1 MLTHLMDKG
10 RDVLSRLATGLGE
23 HAPGNAN
30 TRHSARLAAGA
41 LRIELPCIRQLLPY
55 ETVDSDALFINKQS
69 VGFGLHVLPA
79 AGADEALVKSMA
91 ELIKDKLHAGVDC
104 TVIVHKHPYIGAELR
119 AGFESMMSQGGI
131 YERLSQMSLNY
142 HAKAIK
148 EGYQNGC
155 NIPAHLA
162 DYRCYLFF
170 SMKHNASA
178 QSTMGLVRS
187 HVESELNVA
196 GLAHARI
203 GRADFVTWMRTLVS
217 PEASSVD
224 WPNVFDDEDLPLS
237 HVIPSGNTMVMVGD
251 LSIDIH
257 TSDSNGVPEHTRMVS
272 CQIERWPS
280 AFAMWQS
287 PDLFANL
294 LTPSQGLPCPFLIS
308 FTIRGVQQERA
319 MARAKMRAKS
329 LNANANAVQK
339 FLNPGMQDEA
349 NAWNFVHEE
358 GSRGHLAL
366 LPTFYNLILFTS
378 DAQER
383 EMVAKAKGAYRQM
396 GFELQQSCGT
406 QWARFMASLPFFITE
421 GLGQDLNAMG
431 LMKQMTHY
439 SIANVM
445 PLVADMKGSKTGMLL
460 PTHRHQMAFLDTF
473 DDVNL
478 PITNFNFLTVGSP
491 GAGKSMFQQALA
503 FSGLSLGEM
512 TYVID
517 LGDSYKHLCEIVGGT
532 YIDVSKMV
540 LNPFTLFD
548 FDGKT
553 ALTGADGL
561 SQEIDDSVQIRDL
574 LAIMASPNVPVCEI
588 QKSYLL
594 DAASVCWQAC
604 GKQACMDDVLNAL
617 RARGKTLE
625 SKHDT
630 RLHDLVILLEKYG
643 TNGIYGRMFNG
654 ETVALNHSKLV
665 VFEMGGLK
673 KNPDLLKIVMFV
685 MIVIIQG
692 QFYQTARDIKKR
704 CIIDEAWR
712 FLVNGNNP
720 IAADFI
726 EQGFRTARKHNGGF
740 GVITQYLNDTA
751 GSIQGQAIAASSDL
765 KIILRQGDFQDYL
778 NKNPQRFTPLQEK
791 MIASFGAV
799 SGTGFSN
806 VMLEAGGETVSF
818 HRYFADPYSRV
829 LFSSKGVEYER
840 VKGLVESGIPL
851 EDAVHQVANEYY
863 GEGV

>member
-1 MLTHLMDKG
+1 MLTHWIDKG
-10 RDVLSRLATGLGE
+10 RDALSRLAQGLGE

-30 TRHSARLAAGA
+30 TSHSARLARAA
-41 LRIELPCIRQLLPY
+41 LCVQLPSFRQLLPY
-55 ETVDSDALFINKQS
+55 ETVDSDGLFINKQS

-91 ELIKDKLHAGVDC
+91 ELIKSHLHAGVDC
-104 TVIVHKHPYIGAELR
+104 TVILHKHPYIGAELCQ
-119 AGFESMMSQGGI
+119 GFESMMSKGGI
-131 YERLSQMSLNY
+131 YERLSRMSLNY
-142 HAKAIK
+142 HLKAIRQ
-148 EGYQNGC
+148 GYQNGC
-155 NIPAHLA
+155 NIPAQLA

-170 SMKHNASA
+170 SMKKNASA
-178 QSTMGLVRS
+178 QSAMGLVRS
-187 HVESELNVA
+187 HVESELKVA

-203 GRADFVTWMRTLVS
+203 GRADFITWMRTLVS
-217 PEASSVD
+217 PEANSIN
-224 WPNVFDDEDLPLS
+224 WPVVSDDVDLPLS
-237 HVIPSGNTMVMVGD
+237 HAIPSAFMMSIGD
-251 LSIDIH
+251 LSLDID
-257 TSDSNGVPEHTRMVS
+257 TSDINGVPERTRIVN
-272 CQIERWPS
+272 CQIERWPDT
-280 AFAMWQS
+280 FALWQS

-294 LTPSQGLPCPFLIS
+294 LAPSEGLPCPFIIS
-308 FTIRGVQQERA
+308 FTIRGVQQERV
-319 MARAKMRAKS
+319 MAHAKMRAKS
-329 LNANANAVQK
+329 LNANANAVQE
-339 FLNPGMQDEA
+339 FINPGMQDEA
-349 NAWNFVHEE
+349 SSWNFIHEE
-358 GSRGHLAL
+358 GSRDNLAL
-366 LPTFYNLILFTS
+366 LPTFYNLMLFTTE
-378 DAQER
+378 AQER
-383 EMVAKAKGAYRQM
+383 EMVAKAKAAYRKM
-396 GFELQQSCGT
+396 SFELQQSCGT
-406 QWARFMASLPFFITE
+406 QWVRYLASLPFFITE
-421 GLGQDLNAMG
+421 GFGKDLNFMG
-431 LMKQMTHY
+431 LMKQMTHH
-439 SIANVM
+439 SIANLM
-445 PLVADMKGSKTGMLL
+445 PIVADMKGSRSGMLL

-478 PITNFNFLTVGSP
+478 PIANFNFLTVGSS

-532 YIDVSKMV
+532 YIDVSNMV

-553 ALTGADGL
+553 ALQGPDGL
-561 SQEIDDSVQIRDL
+561 SQEINDSVQIRDL

-594 DAASVCWQAC
+594 DAACACWQAF
-604 GKQACMDDVLNAL
+604 GKKACMDDVLEAL
-617 RARGKTLE
+617 RARGEKPE
-625 SKHDT
+625 SKNDI
-630 RLHDLVILLEKYG
+630 RLYDLVVLLEKYG

-654 ETVALNHSKLV
+654 ETQAIHQSKLV
-665 VFEMGGLK
+665 VFEMRGLEE
-673 KNPDLLKIVMFV
+673 NPDLLKIVMFV

-712 FLVNGNNP
+712 FLTKGSNP
-720 IAADFI
+720 IAAQFI

-740 GVITQYLNDTA
+740 GVITQHLNDTA

-765 KIILRQGDFQDYL
+765 KIILRQGNFQDYL

-806 VMLEAGGETVSF
+806 VMLEAGEETVSF

-829 LFSSKGVEYER
+829 LFSSKGVEFER
-840 VKGLVESGIPL
+840 VKGLVESGVPL
-851 EDAVHQVANEYY
+851 EEAVHQVTIEFY